1 MNAVA
6 TLEPNDTAAEAAFA
20 RRMARVMEAVN
31 LHHTHLVDY
40 LRRLTRNSH
49 DADDIAQDLWA
60 YVVVHFAEEQIGNLS
75 LLRRKSYQL
84 FVDRY
89 RAALRRRETITADLP
104 DIALAAPREN
114 QFSAAGEAELRE
126 KFWSEFPGIELDAM
140 QQEVLWQHAR
150 YGFTYHE
157 ISARTGVAPSTV
169 GDWIQLGRTRL
180 TAYLAAQ
187 QNLQQK
193 EKLT

>member
-6 TLEPNDTAAEAAFA
+6 TLEPNDIAAEAAFA

-40 LRRLTRNSH
+40 LRRRTRDH
-49 DADDIAQDLWA
+49 HTAQDIAQDLWA
-60 YVVVHFAEEQIGNLS
+60 YVVVHFPEDQIGNLS

-114 QFSAAGEAELRE
+114 HFSAAGEAELRE
-126 KFWSEFPGIELDAM
+126 KFWREFPGIELDAA
-140 QQEVLWQHAR
+140 QREVLWQHAR
-150 YGFTYHE
+150 YGFTIKE
-157 ISARTGVAPSTV
+157 IAARTGVAPSTV
-169 GDWIQLGRTRL
+169 GDWIQLGRARL
-180 TAYLAAQ
+180 GAYLEAQ
-187 QNLQQK
+187 QNPQQK
-193 EKLT
+193 ETRP

>member
-20 RRMARVMEAVN
+20 RRRARVMEAVDLN
-31 LHHTHLVDY
+31 HTVIVDY

-49 DADDIAQDLWA
+49 DAEDIVQDLWA
-60 YVVVHFAEEQIGNLS
+60 YVVVHFREEQIGNLS
-75 LLRRKSYQL
+75 LLRRKAYQL

-104 DIALAAPREN
+104 EIALAAPREN
-114 QFSAAGEAELRE
+114 HFSAVGEAELRE
-126 KFWSEFPGIELDAM
+126 KFWREFPGIDLTEPQKEA
-140 QQEVLWQHAR
+140 LWQHAR
-150 YGFTYHE
+150 YGFTIAE
-157 ISARTGVAPSTV
+157 VAARTGVAPSTV

-180 TAYLAAQ
+180 GAYLAAQ
-187 QNLQQK
+187 QNPQQK
-193 EKLT
+193 ETLA